1 MSHLQRRIPQT
12 QTPFRSSASTV
23 YAQPNLSLWEKH
35 SWISKTFFIYSLR
48 ISFVYTMYFY
58 YVASLLQL
66 LQDPSHRGSGSTARS
81 LSTVPAALVSMS
93 CGPPPEKGQLT
104 RGNIRKKTGSSFPS
118 SQQLLI
124 ASLLEAGIHEP
135 PPHPWWNLY

>member
-1 MSHLQRRIPQT
+1 MD
-12 QTPFRSSASTV
+12 FK
-23 YAQPNLSLWEKH
+23 NF
-35 SWISKTFFIYSLR
+35 FFIYSLR

-104 RGNIRKKTGSSFPS
+104 RGNIRKKTDSSFPS